1 MNELFRFNA
10 IACELAKSIYWARA
24 LAQEVVAKDWEA
36 LSGGMR
42 QRFVDEA
49 AEILTKKRL
58 MDAQPSPLLTAFAD
72 LTRTHA
78 GRVIGHINEQTPW
91 GEVTHDQI

>member
-1 MNELFRFNA
+1 M
-10 IACELAKSIYWARA
+10 ARA

-49 AEILTKKRL
+49 AEILTAKRL
-58 MDAQPSPLLTAFAD
+58 MDAEPSPLFRACA
-72 LTRTHA
+72 A
-78 GRVIGHINEQTPW
+78 IAGAQPGRVIGRIDEQTSW
-91 GEVTHDQI
+91 GEVTE

>member
-24 LAQEVVAKDWEA
+24 LAQEVVAKDWAA

-42 QRFVDEA
+42 QRFVEEA
-49 AEILTKKRL
+49 AEILTAKRL
-58 MDAQPSPLLTAFAD
+58 MDAQPSPLFTACA
-72 LTRTHA
+72 A
-78 GRVIGHINEQTPW
+78 IAGAQPGRVIGRIDEQAPW
-91 GEVTHDQI
+91 GEVTE